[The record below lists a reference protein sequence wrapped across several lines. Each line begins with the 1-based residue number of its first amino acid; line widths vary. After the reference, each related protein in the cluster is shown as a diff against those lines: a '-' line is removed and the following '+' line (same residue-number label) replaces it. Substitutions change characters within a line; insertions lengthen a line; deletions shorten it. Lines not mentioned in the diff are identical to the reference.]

1 MDKPINYDLLFE
13 ISERLIQKAPDN
25 ITRDLI
31 NRLRDSGRLTGLKGA
46 RGVGKTTL
54 LLQFAKQHLKGSKRL
69 YVSLDDILFSEIRLT
84 DFADDFVK
92 MGGEILLFDEVHSY
106 PDWAREIK
114 NIYDRYSDLKVVFT
128 GSSMIQLS
136 EGLPELSRRAV
147 ILDMPG
153 LSFREYIQFSRGR
166 EFEVLQL
173 EDILHHHNTITPE
186 IWGLIKPIEAF
197 NEYLKTGYY
206 PYSFE
211 QPETYDLRLKETV
224 IKVLE
229 SDLLI
234 TAGISY
240 TNVDKLKKLL
250 YIISH
255 SVPFK
260 PNIDKLA
267 SRLGIGKNTL
277 KQYMQYLD
285 MASITTSLFSAKK
298 GISLLTK
305 PEKIYLH
312 HPNIAYSLA
321 PDQVNNGTLRETFLL
336 NQLSQKHTIR
346 YPETGDFIVDDT
358 WLIEVGGKN
367 KSDSQ
372 IAGHEQGWLAI
383 DGIESGRENR
393 VPLWLFGFVY

>member
-1 MDKPINYDLLFE
+1 MNRPINFDLLFE
-13 ISERLIQKAPDN
+13 ISGRLVENTPLK
-25 ITRDLI
+25 ITRELI
-31 NRLRDSGRLTGLKGA
+31 TRIRDSGRLTGIKGA

-54 LLQFAKQHLKGSKRL
+54 LLQYAKQHLKGKKYL

-84 DFADDFVK
+84 DFADDYVK
-92 MGGEILLFDEVHSY
+92 MGGQFLLLDEVHSY
-106 PDWAREIK
+106 SGWAKEIK
-114 NIYDRYSDLKVVFT
+114 NIFDRYTELNIVFT

-153 LSFREYIQFSRGR
+153 LSLREYIQFSRGIN
-166 EFEVLQL
+166 FEAHNIV
-173 EDILHHHNTITPE
+173 DILYKHTSITPE
-186 IWGLIKPIEAF
+186 IWKKIKPIEVF
-197 NEYLKTGYY
+197 NEYLKSGYY
-206 PYSFE
+206 PYYFE
-211 QPETYDLRLKETV
+211 HPETYDLRLKETV

-260 PNIDKLA
+260 PNIDKLS

-277 KQYMQYLD
+277 KQYLKYLD
-285 MASITTSLFSAKK
+285 MASITSSLFSAKK
-298 GISLLTK
+298 GISMLTK

-312 HPNIAYSLA
+312 HPNIAFSLA
-321 PDQVNNGTLRETFLL
+321 PDQVQIGTLRESFLL
-336 NQLSQKHTIR
+336 NQLTQKHTVR
-346 YPETGDFIVDDT
+346 YPESGDFWVDDT

-367 KSDSQ
+367 KNSSQ
-372 IAGHEQGWLAI
+372 LEGYEKGWLAV

-393 VPLWLFGFVY
+393 VPLWLFGFLY